1 MADWRVS
8 AERIEVFP
16 HPDEKVERLEVAR
29 VGLFPLVVNKA
40 NGYKDGDIVV
50 FAPKRTILPEDLRGN
65 FVNATSGESYLKS
78 GTTVKSCRMK
88 GVLSEGVT
96 IPLEYVEAKLRANDE
111 SKEFP
116 DLVGKTLEDILEQD
130 ISEFLGMKEHVPEI
144 VGKVVFGGNLN
155 KIMAPLYSRHDCEGI
170 HIFAGEFVGHTY
182 TGEDDGILEDG
193 SLYVTVAEKIHGSQI
208 NVICHNDGFVE
219 LSSKGMIGK
228 GATLVRAENNV
239 YWTAWDNSGLS
250 EIVAQ
255 NFYGKQVQLIGE
267 VVPVQKGFG
276 YGYTKPDIIL
286 FRVEIDGRRYST
298 WEVMNLDELEPL
310 RKHWT
315 PVLYEGPF
323 DLEKIKAVC
332 KGMETVSGKSL
343 HIKEGGVVESKYA
356 RNSRKGHFPLYIKC
370 INPKYKG
377 EEDDDAMS

>member
-16 HPDEKVERLEVAR
+16 HPDETVESLEVAR

-40 NGYKDGDIVV
+40 NGYKDGDVVV

-65 FVNATSGESYLKS
+65 FMNAKTGKSYLKG

-96 IPLEYVEAKLRANDE
+96 IPVEYVEAKLRANDE

-116 DLVGKTLEDILEQD
+116 ELVGKTLEDILEQD
-130 ISEFLGMKEHVPEI
+130 ISEFLDMKEHVPEV
-144 VGKVVFGGNLN
+144 VGKVVFGGNLASIRAN
-155 KIMAPLYSRHDCEGI
+155 HYSRHDCEGI
-170 HIFAGEFVGHTY
+170 HIFAGEFDGHTY
-182 TGEDDGILEDG
+182 TGDDDGILENG
-193 SLYVTVAEKIHGSQI
+193 SLYVTVSCKVHGSQI
-208 NVICHNDGFVE
+208 NIIRHNDGFVE

-228 GATLVRAENNV
+228 GATLARAEANV
-239 YWTAWDNSGLS
+239 YWTAWDNS
-250 EIVAQ
+250 EIVGVINQ
-255 NFYGKQVQLIGE
+255 CWPDKHVQLMGE
-267 VVPVQKGFG
+267 VVPVQKGFS
-276 YGYTKPDIIL
+276 YGYTRPDIIL
-286 FRVEIDGRRYST
+286 FRIEIDGRRYST
-298 WEVMNLDELEPL
+298 WEVMNLDEFEPL
-310 RKHWT
+310 RKHWV

-323 DLEKIKAVC
+323 DLEKIKTVC
-332 KGMETVSGKSL
+332 KGMEPISGKNL
-343 HIKEGGVVESKYA
+343 HITEGGVVEPKYP
-356 RNSRKGHFPLYIKC
+356 RNSRKGGFPLYIKC